1 MEKADLL
8 TIGYVVLFL
17 GFVSLAILVRLTQN
31 NLNDQISDLRE
42 RVYNLEGD

>member
-1 MEKADLL
+1 MEKTDLL
-8 TIGYVVLFL
+8 TIGFIILVI
-17 GFVSLAILVRLTQN
+17 GFVSLAVLVRLIQN